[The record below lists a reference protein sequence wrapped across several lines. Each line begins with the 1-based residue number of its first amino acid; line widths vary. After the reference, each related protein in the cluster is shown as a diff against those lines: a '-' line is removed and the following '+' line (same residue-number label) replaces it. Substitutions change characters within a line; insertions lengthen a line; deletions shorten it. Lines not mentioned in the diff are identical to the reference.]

1 MRAWVENGW
10 PMLHFPS
17 KTDYRRYVKKR
28 QDRARI
34 NTNRVKGNSCV
45 LSRPKFRPKIDT
57 EKVYCNRKFRHVA
70 VCYQNLVT
78 MDEYCDRSQEEW
90 RWLHYQG
97 VNVSR
102 SFSKICESFQRARIS
117 NNRQDLATISEP
129 FGHNPIY
136 ADVDP
141 RQGNTNV
148 QMFESNVLQFSE
160 NGQINSFLDLIVKRL
175 ENLEDTDRSQEENF
189 SKICESFQRA
199 RISNNRQD
207 LATVSE
213 PFGHNPIYAD
223 VDPRQGNTNVQ
234 MFESNVLQFSEN
246 GQINS
251 FLDLVVKRL

>member
-1 MRAWVENGW
+1 MPR
-10 PMLHFPS
+10 HFPS

-117 NNRQDLATISEP
+117 NNRQDLAT
-129 FGHNPIY
+129 
-136 ADVDP
+136 
-141 RQGNTNV
+141 
-148 QMFESNVLQFSE
+148 
-160 NGQINSFLDLIVKRL
+160 
-175 ENLEDTDRSQEENF
+175 
-189 SKICESFQRA
+189 
-199 RISNNRQD
+199 
-207 LATVSE
+207 VSE